1 MLSCGSRSF
10 FQFGFVEEK
19 TDGAINYN
27 DKMDSKMTVQKGI
40 DAVAKSKAK
49 VALADAEGRYL
60 TDTGKFSLEKYA
72 SENPLGGP
80 TCEICGRPR
89 NPQLLS
95 VCCFDCESSM
105 GERHDPKCDL
115 RTLTEKV
122 LGDMEDDPTSAPAG
136 APAAAAPA

>member
-1 MLSCGSRSF
+1 M
-10 FQFGFVEEK
+10 QFGFVEEK

-27 DKMDSKMTVQKGI
+27 DKMDSEMTVQKGI

-105 GERHDPKCDL
+105 DHPSGSGGTELGTSYVLSPV
-115 RTLTEKV
+115 TVLTK
-122 LGDMEDDPTSAPAG
+122 
-136 APAAAAPA
+136 